1 MEARMRLRIFVA
13 VAALGAS
20 GCAPS
25 DGIEN
30 ASPAAP
36 RASVRIVNRASTTIT
51 GQPLAGPPQPW
62 ETVISVSDL
71 PLGGVLPMH
80 RHPWPRYA
88 YVERGRLSVT
98 YEAAGITREFG
109 PGEAV
114 VEAID
119 QWHEGRV
126 LGSEPVRLIVF
137 DQLPPGASNVVL
149 R

>member
-1 MEARMRLRIFVA
+1 MRRKILVGLA
-13 VAALGAS
+13 VLAAS

-25 DGIEN
+25 KQTST
-30 ASPAAP
+30 AVPTAAP
-36 RASVRIVNRASTTIT
+36 RANITVVNRASTTIT
-51 GQPLAGPPQPW
+51 GQPLALPPAPW
-62 ETVISVSDL
+62 EAVMSVSDL
-71 PLGGVLPMH
+71 PPGGALPMH
-80 RHPWPRYA
+80 KHPWPRYA

-98 YEAAGITREFG
+98 YEAAGLTREFG

-126 LGSEPVRLIVF
+126 VGTEPVRLILF
-137 DQLPPGASNVVL
+137 DQVPRGATNVVV

>member
-1 MEARMRLRIFVA
+1 MRRSAYALLAFALIEGGCTPTPGQSAEA
-13 VAALGAS
+13 
-20 GCAPS
+20 P
-25 DGIEN
+25 
-30 ASPAAP
+30 ASPP
-36 RASVRIVNRASTTIT
+36 RASVTVVNRSASTIT
-51 GQPLAGPPQPW
+51 GQPLAVPPSPW
-62 ETVISVSDL
+62 EAVVSISDL
-71 PLGGVLPMH
+71 PPGGILPMH

-88 YVERGRLSVT
+88 FVERGRLSVT

-126 LGSEPVRLIVF
+126 MGSEPVRLIVF